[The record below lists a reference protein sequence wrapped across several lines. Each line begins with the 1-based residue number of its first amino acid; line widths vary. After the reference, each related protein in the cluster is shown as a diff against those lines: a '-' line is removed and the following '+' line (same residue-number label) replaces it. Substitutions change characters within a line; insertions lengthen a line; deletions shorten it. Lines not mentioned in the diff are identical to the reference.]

1 MTTSIQPTNIRERV
15 LAILEGKKPDRLPFI
30 DRLEIWYHSHLRST
44 ILPEVFQN
52 MSIEDIH
59 TAVGMGQ
66 QIFLAPYALRLRGVE
81 IVYRFEGNLLHRDLD
96 PELEDFPA
104 QSYPKYLAL
113 DKPGRTS
120 MEFITPVGKPH
131 AS

>member
-30 DRLEIWYHSHLRST
+30 DRLEIWYHSRLRST

-81 IVYRFEGNLLHRDLD
+81 IVYRFEGNLLHKTGPIRD
-96 PELEDFPA
+96 
-104 QSYPKYLAL
+104 
-113 DKPGRTS
+113 GRVLSETEAGRERERS
-120 MEFITPVGKPH
+120 LFYRLTIRACAGY
-131 AS
+131 S